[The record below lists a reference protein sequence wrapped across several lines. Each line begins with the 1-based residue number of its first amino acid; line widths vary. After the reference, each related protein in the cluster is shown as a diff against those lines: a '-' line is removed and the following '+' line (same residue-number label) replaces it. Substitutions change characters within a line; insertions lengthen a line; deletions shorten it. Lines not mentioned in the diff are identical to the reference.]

1 MFNANLQDAIQA
13 EKKAEQVRIAFVDA
27 LCEKIRKATPRVK
40 TTRIS
45 DSPVI
50 FSVPFNQLASEGRFN
65 LTPEY
70 YSQDAQADLVK
81 SALKSA
87 SSMASTVKKIEEI
100 STAKAVNGNSK
111 NRFALNGVTCNIL
124 QDAIKGAVL

>member
-1 MFNANLQDAIQA
+1 M
-13 EKKAEQVRIAFVDA
+13 
-27 LCEKIRKATPRVK
+27 
-40 TTRIS
+40 
-45 DSPVI
+45 
-50 FSVPFNQLASEGRFN
+50 
-65 LTPEY
+65 
-70 YSQDAQADLVK
+70 K

-87 SSMASTVKKIEEI
+87 SSMASTVKKIAEI